1 MKSTEEVI
9 KRISLYRTLTRFG
22 YLEYEKLSRLKILK
36 NYYTSLN
43 TGPLVDKVISE
54 IQCAEQLAKGK
65 KLTMPLKVRGVFLRE
80 GRPNKKYYYK
90 EELKKSLLNPLNK
103 KFPMMLDHR
112 DKEASTI
119 VGVVSK
125 IEYDETI
132 NGLKWWG
139 HINDITFARNVM
151 DGVISQVSA
160 TVYSVADYDETYGLL
175 GKDLTFKELSLV
187 ISGAVDGNYIE
198 AY

>member
-54 IQCAEQLAKGK
+54 IQYAEQLAKGK